1 MAERTVLR
9 IPAPAWAV
17 DRQLT
22 SGTRP
27 RRCPASK
34 TGFRRR
40 SPRPSR
46 RDVAAVAPGHVSISN
61 DRAGHAPG
69 CGVAAARFGR
79 KCLYVAMCGPARCL
93 GRCHD
98 RSPADR
104 LHDSARS
111 SRRSQPASA
120 PGRGESRVLR
130 ATEADTV
137 PISARAALHI
147 GEAASPRCF
156 LDIASECAAPPQ
168 GLGLRSRRGSLTE
181 RVAPTSLGIRCN
193 LHPSLRVNLRGHPDC
208 AKTTD
213 EEPADNN
220 NCGPDNI
227 RIRHCVLRTSCS
239 TRSTTL
245 AHDRLCMRMRPRR
258 WARHRWLGG

>member
-1 MAERTVLR
+1 MRPAAGLQRLGSAVSACTLR
-9 IPAPAWAV
+9 FA
-17 DRQLT
+17 
-22 SGTRP
+22 
-27 RRCPASK
+27 
-34 TGFRRR
+34 
-40 SPRPSR
+40 
-46 RDVAAVAPGHVSISN
+46 
-61 DRAGHAPG
+61 
-69 CGVAAARFGR
+69 
-79 KCLYVAMCGPARCL
+79 GPARCL

-193 LHPSLRVNLRGHPDC
+193 RHPSLRVSLRGHPDC

-220 NCGPDNI
+220 CGRDNI
-227 RIRHCVLRTSCS
+227 RYSVLRTSCS